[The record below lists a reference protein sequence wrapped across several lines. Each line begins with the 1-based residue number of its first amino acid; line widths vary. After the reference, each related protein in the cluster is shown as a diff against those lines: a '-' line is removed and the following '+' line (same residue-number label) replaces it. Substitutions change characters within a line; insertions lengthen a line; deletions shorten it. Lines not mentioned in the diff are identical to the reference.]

1 MPVSNP
7 LFGRSTFVFKSLNMV
22 PSILFG
28 PFHYITGLYSLCG
41 LIDGVYFAWETD
53 TIDQK
58 ALRQDNRTFHQV
70 LRFTGPDMAS
80 GSKNFSMCRA
90 TDFKHWLAS
99 LAMLR
104 RIARNKSEN
113 PYAIIREL
121 ASLPGG

>member
-1 MPVSNP
+1 VISW
-7 LFGRSTFVFKSLNMV
+7 LFLCFHRHSRFVTGILNRTSLRV
-22 PSILFG
+22 AL
-28 PFHYITGLYSLCG
+28 
-41 LIDGVYFAWETD
+41 ETD

-58 ALRQDNRTFHQV
+58 VLRQDNRTFHQV
-70 LRFTGPDMAS
+70 LRFTEPDMAS

-121 ASLPGG
+121 ASLLGG

>member
-1 MPVSNP
+1 
-7 LFGRSTFVFKSLNMV
+7 
-22 PSILFG
+22 LFG
-28 PFHYITGLYSLCG
+28 PFHHITGLSSLYSLIG
-41 LIDGVYFAWETD
+41 GVYFARETD

-70 LRFTGPDMAS
+70 LRFTEPDMAS

-90 TDFKHWLAS
+90 ADFKHWRAS

-104 RIARNKSEN
+104 RIARNKSGN

-121 ASLPGG
+121 ASLLGG